1 MLLFFIGMLVG
12 AFIATIFMALFNAS
26 SRYDEYDREN
36 SGDNEWLDFIFILK
50 YPINKKYKKAIKNR
64 DSLKYGESR
73 FFDGIILLN
82 ILGYT

>member
-36 SGDNEWLDFIFILK
+36 SGDNE
-50 YPINKKYKKAIKNR
+50 
-64 DSLKYGESR
+64 
-73 FFDGIILLN
+73 
-82 ILGYT
+82 